1 MYNNYL
7 KRILEQ
13 RKMESDGGVEIGGNG
28 QSNTDTQSLEWDV
41 VKSFLESNDEAK
53 QFLQSRTDA
62 EKRAAVEAF
71 KANKMPELVNAEVLK
86 KTTPDPT
93 QAQLNELKQQ
103 IETEKQS
110 RIKSDI
116 IAALSVEAAD
126 LNISADVAKEFC
138 IGKDI
143 EDSKAKLSRLHEYI
157 NERVDVLKTEE
168 VNKAFANNYATG
180 NQAETIKGIKEQSN
194 LQSTFNSRDVI
205 LKQMQNK

>member
-13 RKMESDGGVEIGGNG
+13 RKMESDSGVDIGGNG
-28 QSNTDTQSLEWDV
+28 QSDTDAQGLEWST

-71 KANKMPELVNAEVLK
+71 KANKMPDLINAEVLK

-180 NQAETIKGIKEQSN
+180 NQAETIQGIKEQSN
-194 LQSTFNSRDVI
+194 LQSIFNSRDAI
-205 LKQMQNK
+205 LQQMQNK